1 MKYKGIVIK
10 LTKNKAIVTTEDFQ
24 CYYIKRSP
32 TICVGKEVEFTNK
45 EIIEKTHTLARW
57 ALSVACVIF
66 LITSFIYFTGII
78 DIDNILYSPQVF
90 AYVSIDINPSFEM
103 EIDYKGRV
111 LNLVPLDDDARFI
124 FNNIKFDKVNISKVI
139 DNIIEE
145 LKANGDISEKTKE
158 HILISS
164 TLDGQNE
171 ESNHTA
177 PEKRQKLDIIMDGIK
192 KDIENSYKADVYLL
206 QGDIKQ
212 REDAKSKG
220 ISTGRYIVY
229 KSLEKELSIEDV
241 KKATVADLI
250 ESLESDKLE
259 VMPTPTPTPTPSP
272 TQTLTT
278 LPIDTSKETPTPMTS
293 TQQSSNTPSNIP
305 SNTPSNTP
313 APTQTLI
320 STPEPIDLMY
330 RRFESSNYRGYFIR
344 SESFRAGISSYV
356 APVEDSIFKI
366 VPGLAEGDCISFES
380 TNHPGHYLKHENFE
394 IILKK
399 YEDTELFK
407 ADATFRIV
415 SGLADGSMISFQSF
429 NYPDRYIR
437 HRDYNLYI
445 EEISTELDKK
455 DATYIELKV
464 E

>member
-1 MKYKGIVIK
+1 M
-10 LTKNKAIVTTEDFQ
+10 
-24 CYYIKRSP
+24 
-32 TICVGKEVEFTNK
+32 
-45 EIIEKTHTLARW
+45 
-57 ALSVACVIF
+57 
-66 LITSFIYFTGII
+66 
-78 DIDNILYSPQVF
+78 
-90 AYVSIDINPSFEM
+90 
-103 EIDYKGRV
+103 
-111 LNLVPLDDDARFI
+111 
-124 FNNIKFDKVNISKVI
+124 
-139 DNIIEE
+139 
-145 LKANGDISEKTKE
+145 
-158 HILISS
+158 
-164 TLDGQNE
+164 
-171 ESNHTA
+171 
-177 PEKRQKLDIIMDGIK
+177 
-192 KDIENSYKADVYLL
+192 
-206 QGDIKQ
+206 
-212 REDAKSKG
+212 
-220 ISTGRYIVY
+220 Y

-259 VMPTPTPTPTPSP
+259 VMPTPTPSP

-278 LPIDTSKETPTPMTS
+278 LPIDTSKETPTRLTS
-293 TQQSSNTPSNIP
+293 TQQS